1 MSSAAV
7 MIDTLRVNVWVFD
20 YFSGEIKTEN
30 LTEEEW
36 RILTPFIAAML
47 RLGDR
52 DEKAD
57 QAPTEDYLSYD
68 GPKDGLA
75 NGKLWSDPWLTLY
88 SIIMSL

>member
-1 MSSAAV
+1 
-7 MIDTLRVNVWVFD
+7 MIFD
-20 YFSGEIKTEN
+20 KISGEIKTEN

-52 DEKAD
+52 DENTD

-68 GPKDGLA
+68 GPKDDLR
-75 NGKLWSDPWLTLY
+75 NGKL
-88 SIIMSL
+88 